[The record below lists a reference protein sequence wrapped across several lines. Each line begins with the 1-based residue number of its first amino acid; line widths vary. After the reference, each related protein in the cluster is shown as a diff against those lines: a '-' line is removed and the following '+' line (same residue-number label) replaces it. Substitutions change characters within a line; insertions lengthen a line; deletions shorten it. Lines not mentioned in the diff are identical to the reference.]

1 MKKRPFYI
9 QVLYFLATAI
19 VAMVVLW
26 VLGWLFRPDV
36 TGGDIRHYTAEEIEE
51 VENAREMTFNPETGQ
66 GAFNPDVNSPE
77 RKKTLVT
84 QDVAYRDFSEHYP
97 EGKGY
102 IPQDKADA
110 LVKAGK
116 LPAWYPR
123 HESPILAELV
133 RDGHLPAVAERVGP
147 EPVVLKGCDGF
158 GKYYGGTW
166 LRVASSPGDI
176 GIVSWRMS
184 YTSLARW
191 SPLGYPIKPHVAK
204 SIVASADKKQFV
216 ITLRKGMKWSDGE
229 PLTAEDI
236 MYWWQQEVE
245 YDAKKRGPR
254 VIPLWMKVGGKSGK
268 VEKIDKYSVRFVFPA
283 PHGMFMEYMAIAGN
297 GPVSSPAHYLKQY
310 HHDDAIGDK
319 ALCEKAMDGYKLPSR
334 QALYNFIRNVQN
346 PEHPRLWPWIYR
358 KYKAAPPQVFVRN
371 PYYFAVDPKGNQL
384 PYVDRLQFDTQ
395 DKKTLALSAMNG
407 KITMQTRHIEYKD
420 YTEYMSRRKPSGIR
434 VLHWYP
440 ATRSKYAI
448 NPNIVRRVDPDR
460 PETQY
465 KADLLADKR
474 FRQALSYAIDR
485 AAIIKAEYNGQ
496 VEAAQVSPGPES
508 PFHHQELHEAFTDHD
523 PDEANRMLDKLELRD
538 EELRRDP
545 LLGPDRDSEGYRT
558 FPDGSRMV
566 FYIDF
571 CAYTGVGP
579 TQFVVDDWKK
589 VGIRLI
595 PREQSRP
602 LFYTRKGAMDFDFN
616 IWSAASDYLPLCS
629 PRYFVAHNTE
639 CFYAVG
645 YGRWFG
651 RGGFYADTA
660 DKEQDALSGNAIR
673 PPRDHPMYQAM
684 VAYDEALKA
693 TTLEA
698 QRRIFKKALDIAAEN
713 LWTINLTTPPPQTVI
728 VQEGFRN
735 VPKMALYGNIF
746 YTPGNTGIETYYFED
761 PKDSAGAIADTRQ
774 SILKITPQ
782 PGASGQEDD
791 NSSVIGSIV
800 QYLLWSVLGL
810 LVVLVAVRHPYIGRR
825 LLIMIPTLLI
835 ISVVA
840 FIIIR
845 LPPGDFLATRI
856 MELEESGDTAQVE
869 MAKDL
874 RILFPD
880 EDKPVKRYFRWMGLH
895 WFATGD
901 EKDEGLLQGNM
912 GRSMESTQ
920 LVNEMVG
927 NRILLTFLI
936 SLGTILF
943 TWAVAIPIGV
953 YSAVKQYS
961 IGDYILTFIG
971 FIGMCVPAFLLA
983 LILMAITNLEG
994 LFSAEYAARP
1004 EWDFGKV
1011 VDLLKHIWIP
1021 VLVLGVGGTAGMI
1034 RVMRANLLDELKKP
1048 YVMAAMAKG
1057 VRPMKLLFKYPVRLA
1072 LNPFISGIGGLF
1084 PHLISG
1090 GAIVAMV
1097 LSLPTVGSLVL
1108 SALRAEDTYLSGSLL
1123 MVLSLLAVLGTLV
1136 SDLLLL
1142 WLDPRIR
1149 FKGGTR

>member
-9 QVLYFLATAI
+9 HILCLLATA
-19 VAMVVLW
+19 VAMAAVLW
-26 VLGWLFRPDV
+26 VLGWLFRGDV
-36 TGGDIRHYTAEEIEE
+36 TGRDIRHYSDDELERAAD
-51 VENAREMTFNPETGQ
+51 ARKVSFNR
-66 GAFNPDVNSPE
+66 DVNSPE
-77 RKKTLVT
+77 RMATLVT
-84 QDVAYRDFSEHYP
+84 QDVDYSQ
-97 EGKGY
+97 GKRA
-102 IPQDKADA
+102 K
-110 LVKAGK
+110 
-116 LPAWYPR
+116 WYPSG
-123 HESPILAELV
+123 ESPILAELV
-133 RDGHLPAVAERVGP
+133 REGHLPPVAERVGP
-147 EPVVLKGCDGF
+147 EPAVLKGCDSV
-158 GKYYGGTW
+158 GKHYGGTW
-166 LRVASSPGDI
+166 LRVASSPGDV
-176 GIVSWRMS
+176 GIISWRLG
-184 YTSLARW
+184 YPSLARW

-204 SIVASADKKQFV
+204 SIVASPDKKEFV
-216 ITLRKGMKWSDGE
+216 ITLRKGMRWSDGE
-229 PLTAEDI
+229 PLTADDI
-236 MYWWQQEVE
+236 MYWWEKEVQYE
-245 YDAKKRGPR
+245 AKKRGAK
-254 VIPLWMKVGGKSGK
+254 VIPLWMKVGGKGGK

-283 PHGMFMEYMAIAGN
+283 PHGMFMENMAIHGP
-297 GPVSSPAHYLKQY
+297 GPVSSPAHYLKQFHY
-310 HHDDAIGDK
+310 DDAIGDK
-319 ALCEKAMDGYKLPSR
+319 AVCDKAMAAYKLPSR
-334 QALYNFIRNVQN
+334 RALYNFIRHHQN

-358 KYKAAPPQVFVRN
+358 KYKATPPQVFVRN
-371 PYYFAVDPKGNQL
+371 PYYFAVDPEGNQL
-384 PYVDRLQFDTQ
+384 PYVDRIQFDIQ

-407 KITMQTRHIEYKD
+407 KVTMQTRHIQHKD
-420 YTEYMSRRKPSGIR
+420 YTEFMSRRKTGGIR

-440 ATRSKYAI
+440 ATRSIYAI
-448 NPNIVRRVDPDR
+448 NPNIVRRVDPGR

-474 FRQALSYAIDR
+474 FRQALSHAIDR
-485 AAIIKAEYNGQ
+485 AAIIKAEYNDQ

-508 PFHHQELHEAFTDHD
+508 PFHHPGLHKAFTRHD
-523 PDEANRMLDKLELRD
+523 PVEANRLLDELRD
-538 EELRRDP
+538 DGLIGRKRD
-545 LLGPDRDSEGYRT
+545 REGYRT

-589 VGIRLI
+589 VGIRLV

-602 LFYTRKGAMDFDFN
+602 LFYTRKGSMDFDFN
-616 IWSAASDYLPLCS
+616 VWSAASDYLPLAC
-629 PRYFVAHNTE
+629 PRYFVAHDTE

-645 YGRWFG
+645 YGRWFM
-651 RGGFYADTA
+651 RGGFYADTDQKKRA
-660 DKEQDALSGNAIR
+660 ALSGNAIK
-673 PPRDHPMYQAM
+673 PPDDDPMYQAM

-693 TTLEA
+693 PTLEA

-713 LWTINLTTPPPQTVI
+713 LWTINLTTPPPQIVI
-728 VQEGFRN
+728 VTEGFRN
-735 VPKMALYGNIF
+735 VPTNALYGNIF
-746 YTPGNTGIETYYFED
+746 YTPGNAAIETFYFED
-761 PKDSAGAIADTRQ
+761 PNDSPGAIADTKQ
-774 SILKITPQ
+774 SILKITPR
-782 PGASGQEDD
+782 PGPSAREDD
-791 NSSVIGSIV
+791 KPTAGKAIGPIV
-800 QYLLWSVLGL
+800 KYLLWGVAGL
-810 LVVLVAVRHPYIGRR
+810 LIVLLAVRHPYIGRR

-840 FIIIR
+840 FVIIR

-856 MELEESGDTAQVE
+856 MELEESGDTTQAGRAE
-869 MAKDL
+869 EL

-880 EDKPVKRYFRWMGLH
+880 EDKPVRRYFRWMGLH

-912 GRSMESTQ
+912 GRSMESVE
-920 LVNEMVG
+920 LVNEMVEE
-927 NRILLTFLI
+927 RILLTFLI

-953 YSAVKQYS
+953 YSAVRQYS
-961 IGDYILTFIG
+961 IGDYVLTFIG

-983 LILMAITNLEG
+983 LILMAVSNVEG

-1034 RVMRANLLDELKKP
+1034 RIMRANLLDELKKP
-1048 YVMAAMAKG
+1048 YVMTAMAKG

-1097 LSLPTVGSLVL
+1097 LSLPTVGSMIL